1 MSISNF
7 TFDSFLSE
15 NHLLYLDPDTIHSH
29 HAVHSEFNTSKSADS
44 RSAWLQFIN
53 PRMLT
58 PEDDFNKDSSPQ
70 DLGDV
75 QQSYLHTKPSRRPHA
90 VLRPTTRLISTS
102 PSYVPDISGGEDAE
116 AKDGASQTRRT
127 QQQIEGK
134 KKRKHVDEDE
144 YSYSSPPHPR
154 PPRKRRLHDSE
165 GGASSKQGAKGKDK
179 RSSAATGG
187 TSTPNQK
194 AQCSKPPRN
203 VQSEGVVRNII
214 VAAVKDK
221 DFNLVKNFG
230 GVCPECHFNMKKLH
244 DLKRHLKTHVKD
256 VCQIWCDLCTESY
269 SRKDVWVR
277 HWKKKHPGISMP
289 SLP

>member
-1 MSISNF
+1 MHGRNGRATDNF
-7 TFDSFLSE
+7 
-15 NHLLYLDPDTIHSH
+15 PC
-29 HAVHSEFNTSKSADS
+29 
-44 RSAWLQFIN
+44 

-75 QQSYLHTKPSRRPHA
+75 QQSYPHTKPSRRPHA

-116 AKDGASQTRRT
+116 AEDGASQTRRT

-165 GGASSKQGAKGKDK
+165 GGASTKQGAKGKDK
-179 RSSAATGG
+179 RSSVATGG
-187 TSTPNQK
+187 TSTPIRRRN
-194 AQCSKPPRN
+194 AASLLEMSNLRGSCGILLSPPWKTRT
-203 VQSEGVVRNII
+203 SIWSRTLGVY
-214 VAAVKDK
+214 APSA
-221 DFNLVKNFG
+221 
-230 GVCPECHFNMKKLH
+230 
-244 DLKRHLKTHVKD
+244 
-256 VCQIWCDLCTESY
+256 
-269 SRKDVWVR
+269 
-277 HWKKKHPGISMP
+277 IST
-289 SLP
+289 